1 MATYTGGIRDR
12 LIYDSVWHTVNDAL
26 TALGWFNTGRDHSPV
41 TLVAEQLDWE
51 HEIEP
56 NTIAFAPERVS
67 DQEWELGSDF
77 KQNRWRFYFDIFGEN
92 EALGN
97 QLSGDI
103 RDILRG
109 KIPSVGRDM
118 PVINVLDY
126 TSSTPSQIFYCTV
139 ERVTKDRSPTFTH
152 RWQRYLYVVAMDL
165 VDYYDTVTDDTPPS
179 VPWWTL
185 P

>member
-1 MATYTGGIRDR
+1 MTVYTGGIRDR
-12 LIYDSVWHTVNDAL
+12 LIYDSIWHMVNDAL
-26 TALGWFNTGRDHSPV
+26 RALGWYDTGRDHMPV

-51 HEIEP
+51 HEIQP
-56 NTIAFAPERVS
+56 NTIAFAPERVL

-77 KQNRWRFYFDIFGEN
+77 KENRWRFYFDIFGEN

-109 KIPSVGRDM
+109 KIPSIGRNM
-118 PVINVLDY
+118 PVVNVYDY
-126 TSSTPSQIFYCTV
+126 TQGQPTQIFYCTV

-152 RWQRYLYVVAMDL
+152 RWQRYLYVVS
-165 VDYYDTVTDDTPPS
+165 VDICDFYNDPNDDDD
-179 VPWWTL
+179 PWWEL
-185 P
+185 G